1 MTNSTM
7 YYDSRSTK
15 ISHDLQNRIN
25 STMKSF
31 KQVANNEVNLDVKL
45 TYPLYENFIGEAY
58 SFFPKSEEEIK
69 TQLSKWPDDSINDAI
84 KLLNYLKSKHDTP
97 INIDMNIPK
106 RINVVRALKDDFTNI
121 GSIAS
126 SAGIT
131 NVKIK
136 YGNGSMGG
144 RGINNKGKDFEDKFA
159 GDVERWYKGEE
170 LDKIPEENLKAILQC
185 DKLYDWSNSK
195 TFKVSV
201 DASANTPRP
210 ISFGSK
216 IELTNTK
223 GSGFDLGKAVTD
235 ITVTSDGTPTY
246 LSMKS
251 TGTVTFFNVGV
262 RTKLTPSEIQ
272 TGKIKNTDGLKLLK
286 MFGIDPVRFC
296 TIFNDDVKSDSGK
309 VNVRANPAVTHLLQ
323 SGIGYN
329 YHVLHKK
336 GGKVYSYKMS
346 ETLMKKA
353 AKVGSMTIHYGGMR
367 GKGKR
372 VDMTMESPLYY
383 FKLNIRDTQG
393 ADGYPTRMMC
403 DFKAK

>member
-1 MTNSTM
+1 M
-7 YYDSRSTK
+7 YYDSKSTK

-31 KQVANNEVNLDVKL
+31 KQVVNNEVDLDVKL
-45 TYPLYENFIGEAY
+45 SYPLYENFIGEAY
-58 SFFPKSEEEIK
+58 SFFPKTEEEIK
-69 TQLSKWPDDSINDAI
+69 TQCAKWPDESINDAI

-106 RINVVRALKDDFTNI
+106 KINIVRALKDDFTDI

-136 YGNGSMGG
+136 YGNGSLGG

-159 GDVERWYKGEE
+159 ADVERWYKGEE
-170 LDKIPEENLKAILQC
+170 TDKISAENLKAILQC

-201 DASANTPRP
+201 DASANTRRP
-210 ISFGSK
+210 IKFGSK

-223 GSGFDLGKAVTD
+223 GSGFDLGKSVTD

-272 TGKIKNTDGLKLLK
+272 KGKITNKDGLALLK
-286 MFGIDPVRFC
+286 TFGIDPVRFC
-296 TIFNDDVKSDSGK
+296 TIFNDDVKTDSGK

-367 GKGKR
+367 GGGKR
-372 VDMTMESPLYY
+372 IDMTMDSPLYY

-393 ADGYPTRMMC
+393 HDGYPTRMMC

>member
-1 MTNSTM
+1 MTNSIM

-272 TGKIKNTDGLKLLK
+272 TGKITNTDGLKLLK

>member
-1 MTNSTM
+1 M
-7 YYDSRSTK
+7 YYDLKSIKT
-15 ISHDLQNRIN
+15 SHDLQNRIN

-31 KQVANNEVNLDVKL
+31 SEHKNKTVDLDVKL

-58 SFFPKSEEEIK
+58 SFFPKTEEEIK
-69 TQLSKWPDDSINDAI
+69 TQCAKWPDESIEDAI

-106 RINVVRALKDDFTNI
+106 KINIVRALKDDFTDI
-121 GSIAS
+121 GTIAS

-131 NVKIK
+131 NVKLK
-136 YGNGSMGG
+136 FGNGSMGG

-159 GDVERWYKGEE
+159 GDIERWYKGEE
-170 LDKIPEENLKAILQC
+170 TDKIPDEHLKAILQC
-185 DKLYDWSNSK
+185 DKFYDWSNSES
-195 TFKVSV
+195 FSVSV

-210 ISFGSK
+210 IKFGSK

-223 GSGFDLGKAVTD
+223 GSGFDLGKSVTD
-235 ITVTSDGTPTY
+235 ITVVSDGTPTY

-272 TGKIKNTDGLKLLK
+272 KGKITNTDGLKLLK

-309 VNVRANPAVTHLLQ
+309 VNVSANPLVTHLLK

-336 GGKVYSYKMS
+336 SGKVYSYKMS

-353 AKVGSMTIHYGGMR
+353 AKVGSMTVHYGGMG

-393 ADGYPTRMMC
+393 NDGYPTRMMC